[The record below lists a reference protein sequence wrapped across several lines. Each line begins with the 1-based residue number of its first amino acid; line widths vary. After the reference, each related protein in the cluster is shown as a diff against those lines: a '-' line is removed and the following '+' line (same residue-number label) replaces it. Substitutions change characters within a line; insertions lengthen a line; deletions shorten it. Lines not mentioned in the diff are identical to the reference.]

1 MEHGGHAL
9 RALCIADRPT
19 DVPLSELLRGGG
31 FDIVLLLGDLT
42 YSQLRPLERIDLPKL
57 GVYGNH
63 CAGSYFDALGVTDL
77 HLRTA
82 TVHGLTFGG
91 FEGCHRYKARPR
103 QWSQA
108 ETEALLAG
116 FPRVDVMVCHSPPE
130 GVNDDPG
137 DDAHVGLR
145 GLRAYVERHRPA
157 LLVHGHTYPTSP
169 RERVGSTEV
178 RYVSGHRIVALPG
191 RAGAVAKG
199 AAAAAIGAE

>member
-1 MEHGGHAL
+1 MKHDDDDR

-19 DVPLSELLRGGG
+19 DVPLAELVRAAG
-31 FDIVLLLGDLT
+31 FDVVLLLGDLT
-42 YSQLRPLERIDLPKL
+42 YSQLRPLEHLDLPKL

-63 CAGSYFDALGVTDL
+63 CAGSYFEALGVIDL

-82 TVHGLTFGG
+82 AVDGITFGG

-103 QWSQA
+103 QWSQE
-108 ETEALLAG
+108 ETEALLAD

-145 GLRAYVERHRPA
+145 GLRAYVERHDPA
-157 LLVHGHTYPTSP
+157 LLVHGHTYPSQP
-169 RERVGSTEV
+169 SERVGRTEV
-178 RYVSGHRIVALPG
+178 RYVSGHRIVTLPRPG
-191 RAGAVAKG
+191 DPDLAPMV
-199 AAAAAIGAE
+199 